1 LDADEKVG
9 AMTQRTLA
17 AVIALPLVLALIIV
31 AWVVPLP
38 YSVYRPGVTI
48 NVLGHGSPDGKPIV
62 QISGHPVYRDGG
74 QLRMTTVSVTRR
86 DTRLGLWSLMQAWFD
101 RDAAVYPKAAVYPDL
116 KGDEQSDETA
126 GAAEMTSSQDTA
138 TAVALTELG
147 YHVTQMVEVVGVQPK
162 APADGNLKP
171 HDLIEKVN
179 GTAVTSPEEAV
190 AAIQKTPAGEAVD
203 LTVLRDG
210 TSTQVSFTPGEKNG
224 KPYLGVSVGLGY
236 KFPFHVEV
244 DIDPQIGGPSAG
256 LMFSLAIY
264 DTLTPGSLTDG
275 KAIAGTGE
283 IDPDGTVAPIGGIQ
297 QKIPAA
303 LHAGAKL
310 FLVPSSNCPDAVGSD
325 HGSMRLVKVTTMDSA
340 VKAIQTWAKD
350 PTAKLP
356 ACGSAS

>member
-1 LDADEKVG
+1 
-9 AMTQRTLA
+9 MTQRTLA

-48 NVLGHGSPDGKPIV
+48 NVLGDGSPDGKPIV
-62 QISGHPVYRDGG
+62 QVSGHPVYRDGG

-116 KGDEQSDETA
+116 KGNEQSDETE
-126 GAAEMTSSQDTA
+126 GAVEMASSQDTA
-138 TAVALTELG
+138 TAVALKELG
-147 YHVTQMVEVVGVQPK
+147 YQVTQMVEVVAVEPK
-162 APADGNLKP
+162 APADGHLKT

-179 GTAVTSPEEAV
+179 GTAVTTPDQAV
-190 AAIQKTPAGEAVD
+190 AAIRKTPAGSPVD

-210 TSTQVSFTPGEKNG
+210 TSTQVSFKPGTKDG

-236 KFPFHVEV
+236 KFPFQVSV
-244 DIDPQIGGPSAG
+244 DIDPAIGGPSAG

-275 KAIAGTGE
+275 KPIAGTGE

-310 FLVPSSNCPDAVGSD
+310 FLVPSSNCPDAVGAD

-340 VKAIQTWAKD
+340 VNAIQAWTKD
-350 PTAKLP
+350 PSAKLP